1 MEENRKQEKSA
12 GDDWRYAKGHLNPY
26 YSWYQK
32 GETLFSPL
40 YWVHFVVTPF
50 DYKNANLF
58 PFSLFS
64 VSVRFK
70 LCSVLLIWIHRRNTR
85 YFFGIL
91 GNNSLLLESNE
102 LPRCFFYYYKLSNL
116 TERKGKE
123 ERESTT
129 RHRSGWAMWYNVY
142 LNPYIITECEFLC
155 SVKIEGQF
163 V

>member
-12 GDDWRYAKGHLNPY
+12 GDDWRYTKGHLNPY

-50 DYKNANLF
+50 DYKDANVF
-58 PFSLFS
+58 RFSLFS

-102 LPRCFFYYYKLSNL
+102 LPRCFFYNQKLSNL
-116 TERKGKE
+116 SERKGKE
-123 ERESTT
+123 KKRKQKKGPKRVSYVIQ
-129 RHRSGWAMWYNVY
+129 RF
-142 LNPYIITECEFLC
+142 I
-155 SVKIEGQF
+155 
-163 V
+163 